1 MEGGGVGERTLCLV
15 ERCLTIASFIR
26 LRHMSLAVVLVE
38 ISVNLLGIAG

>member
-26 LRHMSLAVVLVE
+26 LRHTLLEVVLAE
-38 ISVNLLGIAG
+38 FVNSLDIAG